1 MLTQWTKLNSLFIHA
16 QHIKNRLIDFAIR
29 ISELAEALPNTALGK
44 YLVSES
50 YIYPSAVGHVFDY
63 WRMKI
68 KKHYL

>member
-1 MLTQWTKLNSLFIHA
+1 MNIEDT
-16 QHIKNRLIDFAIR
+16 IKNKRKFDLEDRLINFAIR

-44 YLVSES
+44 YLMSES
-50 YIYPSAVGHVFDY
+50 YIYPSADGHVSDY